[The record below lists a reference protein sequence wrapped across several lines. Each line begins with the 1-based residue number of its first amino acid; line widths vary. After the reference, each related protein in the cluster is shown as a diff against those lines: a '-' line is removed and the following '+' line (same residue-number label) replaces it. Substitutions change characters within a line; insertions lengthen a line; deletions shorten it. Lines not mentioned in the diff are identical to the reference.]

1 MFIPRKARYIA
12 FEQARGIQGLSPA
25 LTRQIAGSGPC
36 LGRVWAGIEPG
47 LPKLC
52 FPAARK

>member
-1 MFIPRKARYIA
+1 MFVPRKARYIA
-12 FEQARGIQGLSPA
+12 SERARGIQGLSPA

-36 LGRVWAGIEPG
+36 LGRVWAGFEPG